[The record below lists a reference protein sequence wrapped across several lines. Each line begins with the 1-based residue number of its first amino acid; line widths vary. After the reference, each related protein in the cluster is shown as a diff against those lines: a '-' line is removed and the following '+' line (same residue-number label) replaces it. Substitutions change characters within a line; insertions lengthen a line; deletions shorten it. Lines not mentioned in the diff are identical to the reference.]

1 MSNGQACFPV
11 TAEQDSEGA
20 LQHTL
25 NQITKVRLA
34 DGREVAIVD
43 WTWRPLY
50 STVDTLTSWTDLELR
65 AFTYSGGDPITIS
78 SNMTVR
84 ETASLMHTNIKTPA
98 QMDSQEEF
106 LVYAIQIEM
115 YLMAED
121 TAAGEIQ
128 SDLAVGGLLVS
139 PFNGVPGP
147 MSVLHQQC
155 IGELEVSEKEY
166 QQGSLGRFP
175 SGFGVFGSITTG
187 SDVQIGQNNN
197 GLPSNEAVEMFPVPV
212 HIGATENYA
221 FIVHNPQG
229 VAVVYRNLSGVEIA
243 NAVMRLRINLH
254 GLHKRPAG

>member
-11 TAEQDSEGA
+11 TAEQGSDGI
-20 LQHTL
+20 QHTL

-50 STVDTLTSWTDLELR
+50 STIDTLTSWTDLELR
-65 AFTYSGGDPITIS
+65 AFVYSGGDPITIS
-78 SNMTVR
+78 TNMTVR
-84 ETASLMHTNIKTPA
+84 ETASLMHTNVKTPA
-98 QMDSQEEF
+98 QMDSQEEM

-115 YLMAED
+115 YLMAEGD
-121 TAAGEIQ
+121 GAIE

-139 PFNGVPGP
+139 PFNGFPGP

-166 QQGSLGRFP
+166 QQGSIGRFP
-175 SGFGVFGSITTG
+175 TGFGVFGSVSTG

-221 FIVHNPQG
+221 FILYNPQG
-229 VAVVYRNLSGVEIA
+229 TAVVYRDLTGAEIA
-243 NAVMRLRINLH
+243 DAVMRLRINLL